1 MNNLINFNLKE
12 KLDQFPSKIKE
23 IAFFMIKSLSN
34 GDRSEVNVADELE
47 RKIDRLVLEEE
58 KNETN

>member
-1 MNNLINFNLKE
+1 MNNLINANLRE
-12 KLDQFPSKIKE
+12 KLEQFPSKIKE

-34 GDRSEVNVADELE
+34 DDKSEANVADELE

-58 KNETN
+58 KNETH